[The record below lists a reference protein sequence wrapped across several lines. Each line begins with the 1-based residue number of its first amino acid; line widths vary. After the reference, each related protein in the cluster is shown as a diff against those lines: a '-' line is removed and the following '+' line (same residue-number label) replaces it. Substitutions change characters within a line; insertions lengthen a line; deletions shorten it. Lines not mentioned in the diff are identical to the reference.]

1 MKRLERCFIVTKT
14 DNTPSFYQHIR
25 KHLHDVCDEIIN
37 PTIGPSIPTWL
48 SLTDELRRVMP
59 SASLRMFNR
68 MLSQDRGVV
77 EKRAAAFL
85 FKQLFYD
92 SSVDIV
98 TPYFPAD
105 MLIRFALKINSGDY
119 SSSHVSNLVYN

>member
-1 MKRLERCFIVTKT
+1 
-14 DNTPSFYQHIR
+14 
-25 KHLHDVCDEIIN
+25 
-37 PTIGPSIPTWL
+37 
-48 SLTDELRRVMP
+48 
-59 SASLRMFNR
+59 MFNR